1 MTLRLLAW
9 LMWFFTATWV
19 ENAADSCKNQL
30 AKGAHVMKKLGCF
43 LTVLFLAAFVALPRI
58 ASAQDQSSQDQ
69 STQTQAAQGQSAQQ
83 QNAQDQTAQD
93 PDAQDQSA
101 QSQDGE
107 DQTPDPPTRVA
118 RLSYTTGSVSYQVSG
133 DQDWV
138 AADPN
143 RPLTTNDNLWSDKDS
158 FAEVHIGS
166 TAIRMSS
173 ETGIS
178 ILNLDDRT
186 AQIQLAQGTIEIH
199 LRNLE
204 PGDAWEFD
212 TPNLSF
218 TLTSAGEYRV
228 STDPNSNVTT
238 IIVREGAGQVTANGD
253 SHDLQAGQQY
263 TFTGTDQ
270 LAMNAQAAPA
280 YDDFDNLCIQRDQVE
295 NNSQSAQYV
304 SRDVDGYYDLD
315 QNGTWSEVPDY
326 GEVWIPSSV
335 PSDWAPYQTGHWVW
349 VAPWGWTWV
358 DAEPWGWA
366 PFHYGRWVLVGVHW
380 GWVPGPRVVRPVYAP
395 ALVGF
400 VGGHGFGVSVAFGG
414 VAGVGWFP
422 LGPRDVYVPP
432 YRCSERYV
440 QFVNVTNTRVVNVTR
455 VRTVYNDVRVNR
467 QAYHYT
473 YENNS
478 RAVVAVSRDTFVNA
492 RAVRTNAIRVN
503 EEQLRNVRVV
513 DNQRIAP
520 ARASYVSAT
529 ARVSTARPT
538 VPFSRRPVVARLAPP
553 ARGAHPVYTNDS
565 ATFSR
570 PQGSANQGNRAPDQG
585 NQGKRPGF
593 HTFTPPVQRMN
604 NGAPANGQ
612 TSRPNENFN
621 RNDNNRQNQN
631 LDNNRPNQNFNRNN
645 NPPDQ
650 NFNRPN
656 ENSNRNDNRPNQNG
670 NASENRPESHVTY
683 APPVRA
689 RDQNYDV
696 HPPRNNSR
704 TNAAPRTN
712 AHPSAPKPSKPPKG
726 NGKPR

>member
-1 MTLRLLAW
+1 MR
-9 LMWFFTATWV
+9 
-19 ENAADSCKNQL
+19 
-30 AKGAHVMKKLGCF
+30 KLGCLL
-43 LTVLFLAAFVALPRI
+43 LTVLFLAAFVTLPRI
-58 ASAQDQSSQDQ
+58 ASAQDQNSQDQ
-69 STQTQAAQGQSAQQ
+69 NAQAQAAQNQAAQQ
-83 QNAQDQTAQD
+83 QNAQDAYGQSANA
-93 PDAQDQSA
+93 PDQSSDQSSQDQNA
-101 QSQDGE
+101 A
-107 DQTPDPPTRVA
+107 QTPDPPSRVA
-118 RLSYTTGSVSYQVSG
+118 RLSYTQGSVSYQVSG

-143 RPLTTNDNLWSDKDS
+143 RPLTTNDNLWADKNS

-166 TAIRMSS
+166 TAIRMAS

-238 IIVREGAGQVTANGD
+238 IIVREGAGQVTGNGD
-253 SHDLQAGQQY
+253 SYNLQAGQEY

-270 LAMNAQAAPA
+270 LAMNTQAAPA
-280 YDDFDNLCIQRDQVE
+280 YDGFDNECIQRDQVE

-315 QNGTWSEVPDY
+315 QNGVWSEVPDY
-326 GEVWIPSSV
+326 GEVWIPSNV
-335 PSDWAPYQTGHWVW
+335 PAGWVPYQYGHWVW

-358 DAEPWGWA
+358 DADSWGWA

-400 VGGHGFGVSVAFGG
+400 VGGHAFGVSVAFGG
-414 VAGVGWFP
+414 VAGVAWFP

-432 YRCSERYV
+432 YRCSEHYV
-440 QFVNVTNTRVVNVTR
+440 QYVNVTNTRIVNVAR
-455 VRTVYNDVRVNR
+455 VTSVYNNVIVNR
-467 QAYHYT
+467 QRYHYT
-473 YENNS
+473 YENNT

-492 RAVRTNAIRVN
+492 RPVRTNTIRIN
-503 EEQLRNVRVV
+503 EQELRNVRVV
-513 DNQRIAP
+513 DNQRLAP
-520 ARASYVSAT
+520 TRASYMSAT
-529 ARVSTARPT
+529 ARVSTARPN

-553 ARGAHPVYTNDS
+553 TRTGRVYTNDS
-565 ATFSR
+565 PVFNHPKGQPNQGSR
-570 PQGSANQGNRAPDQG
+570 PGY
-585 NQGKRPGF
+585 RP
-593 HTFTPPVQRMN
+593 FTPPVQRT
-604 NGAPANGQ
+604 NGTLANGQ
-612 TSRPNENFN
+612 ANRPNEGFN
-621 RNDNNRQNQN
+621 QENGS
-631 LDNNRPNQNFNRNN
+631 RPNQNFNRAN
-645 NPPDQ
+645 D

-656 ENSNRNDNRPNQNG
+656 ENQPNDGSNRNNNIRTNQNENRQFNPPENRPN
-670 NASENRPESHVTY
+670 ENRPEVTRPENPQSHVRM

-696 HPPRNNSR
+696 HPPRNSR
-704 TNAAPRTN
+704 PASQPR
-712 AHPSAPKPSKPPKG
+712 ASRPSQPRASHPSQSRATHSASAKPKG
-726 NGKPR
+726 NGKSR

>member
-19 ENAADSCKNQL
+19 ENTADSCKNRVL
-30 AKGAHVMKKLGCF
+30 KGVRVMKKLGCLF
-43 LTVLFLAAFVALPRI
+43 LTVLFLAAFTTLPRI
-58 ASAQDQSSQDQ
+58 ASAQDQSQDQ
-69 STQTQAAQGQSAQQ
+69 STQSQQAAQDQNAQQ
-83 QNAQDQTAQD
+83 QNAQDNTYGQAQNAPDQSAQD
-93 PDAQDQSA
+93 QDAQDQT
-101 QSQDGE
+101 
-107 DQTPDPPTRVA
+107 TPDPPTRVA

-143 RPLTTNDNLWSDKDS
+143 RPLTTNDNLWADKDS

-166 TAIRMSS
+166 TAVRMSS

-238 IIVREGAGQVTANGD
+238 VIIREGSGQVTANGD
-253 SHDLQAGQQY
+253 SHDLQAGQEY

-270 LAMNAQAAPA
+270 LAMNTQAAPA

-326 GEVWIPSSV
+326 GEVWIPNNTPV
-335 PSDWAPYQTGHWVW
+335 GWAPYQMGHWVW

-366 PFHYGRWVLVGVHW
+366 PFHYGRWALVGVHW
-380 GWVPGPRVVRPVYAP
+380 AWVPGPVVVHPVYAP

-400 VGGHGFGVSVAFGG
+400 VGGRGFGVSVAFGG

-432 YRCSERYV
+432 YHYSERYV
-440 QFVNVTNTRVVNVTR
+440 QFVNVTNARFVNVTH
-455 VRTVYNDVRVNR
+455 VTNVYNTVIVNR
-467 QAYHYT
+467 GVYHYT
-473 YENNS
+473 YENNT

-492 RAVRTNAIRVN
+492 RPVASGAIRVN
-503 EEQLRNVRVV
+503 DQQLRNVRVV
-513 DNQRIAP
+513 ENARLAP
-520 ARASYVSAT
+520 TRTSYVSAT
-529 ARVSTARPT
+529 ARVSTARPA
-538 VPFSRRPVVARLAPP
+538 VPFSQRPAVARLAPP
-553 ARGAHPVYTNDS
+553 ARRTVYTNDS
-565 ATFSR
+565 PGFNH
-570 PQGSANQGNRAPDQG
+570 PQNQPSQGNR
-585 NQGKRPGF
+585 PGF
-593 HTFTPPVQRMN
+593 RPFTPPGQRTN

-612 TSRPNENFN
+612 MSRPNNGFN
-621 RNDNNRQNQN
+621 NSPNQN
-631 LDNNRPNQNFNRNN
+631 FDRNNNRPNG
-645 NPPDQ
+645 
-650 NFNRPN
+650 
-656 ENSNRNDNRPNQNG
+656 NG
-670 NASENRPESHVTY
+670 NANRPESHVRY

-696 HPPRNNSR
+696 HPPRNNPR
-704 TNAAPRTN
+704 PAAESKPR
-712 AHPSAPKPSKPPKG
+712 SQPKPPNKK
-726 NGKPR
+726 NG